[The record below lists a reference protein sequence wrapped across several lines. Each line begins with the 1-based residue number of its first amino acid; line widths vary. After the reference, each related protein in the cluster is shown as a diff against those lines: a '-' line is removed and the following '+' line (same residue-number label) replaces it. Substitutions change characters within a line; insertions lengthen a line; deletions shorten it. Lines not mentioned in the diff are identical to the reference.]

1 MQPDGLAHSPLD
13 AIPHDSSAQSPAYGD
28 PNTGPSRFRGR
39 AYEVE
44 RRQQPR
50 KVPSPCLIYVLKIGM
65 FQQLY
70 RLGKQQPGMRPG
82 RRRMSRRRLFRNG
95 VHGTHSLDGCCQ
107 TGRSGPHA
115 TRGIRALPRRAC
127 VPWRG
132 GVTKPL
138 LRSLFSYGYET
149 RASSS
154 GDDGW
159 VETCASA
166 WRANNSYSEIRLRTN

>member
-1 MQPDGLAHSPLD
+1 MLPDGLAHSALD
-13 AIPHDSSAQSPAYGD
+13 AIPHDSSAQSPAYSD

-44 RRQQPR
+44 SCQQPR

-70 RLGKQQPGMRPG
+70 RLGKPQPAMRPG
-82 RRRMSRRRLFRNG
+82 IRRMSRRRLFRNG
-95 VHGTHSLDGCCQ
+95 VHGTHTCDGESTDKNACGY
-107 TGRSGPHA
+107 T
-115 TRGIRALPRRAC
+115 TRGIQASRRRAC